1 MTSDTELRCSRLL
14 LIVIFLAWMIPAA
27 GQTKTGEI
35 RMEVKDPSGKAMQ
48 AEGKLEGLGT
58 GLTQNFQTDDQGIYV
73 FSMLPYGRYR
83 LEVSREAF
91 ATQSTLIDV
100 QTETVSRTVTMA
112 IGASAYKVDVISA
125 TPLQG
130 VDLLLKDIAAPVQS
144 GTQRD
149 IEQSGA
155 IDFSEFLNRRLDG
168 VHVNEI
174 QGNPFQADL
183 NYRGHTASP
192 LLGTP
197 QGLSIYMDGVRLNQP
212 FGDVVSWD
220 LIPRIAIAETTLMPG
235 SNPVFG
241 LNTLGGA
248 ISAQTKDGSSKPGT
262 NVQLSGGSFGR
273 GTMDFE
279 HGGANTKGLSW
290 YVANSLFF
298 EDGWR
303 PESAS
308 NVRQFFGKLGWQ
320 RPKTVLG
327 LSVSYANNHLTGN
340 GPQEFRLVNL
350 DYKSIY
356 TKPDITANR
365 SPFFNLS
372 ARYNLS
378 NTVTVSG
385 NGYYRY
391 IRTNTLNGDI
401 NEDSLDQA
409 IYQPSA
415 AERSALAAAGYTG
428 VPASGATADNTP
440 FPFWRC
446 IGNAILRDEPAEKC
460 NGLLNRTRTKQHNY
474 GTSGQ
479 LTWLASPNG
488 HRNQMT
494 VGSAYDRSDMHFV
507 QSSELGYLNPDRSVT
522 GVGAFGDGVT
532 GGTVDGA
539 PFDTRVDLDG
549 VIHTGSAYATDTFSL
564 AKDWSFT
571 VSGRFNRTTVE
582 NSDRITP
589 QAGPGSL
596 TGKQQFDRFNPAAG
610 LTFSP
615 SREINLY
622 FGYSEASRAPTSIE
636 LGCADPEAPCKLPN
650 AMTGD
655 PPLQQVT
662 ARTWEAGI
670 RGLQE
675 SPLTWSFGAFRSD
688 NRNDILFVSSEQTG
702 FGYFK
707 NFGKT
712 RRQGIEIDFRG
723 HVSRFSFGGGYT
735 LLDATYQSSELV
747 DGSSN
752 SSNETAAAGS
762 KGLEGAQLIE
772 AGDRIPLTPK
782 HMVKAYADVQVTSK
796 LTLDLG
802 MSAFSSSFARGNENN
817 EHQPDGLYYLGPGTS
832 PGYTVFELEARYQV
846 HPRVQFF
853 AQVNNLFD
861 TKYYTAAQLG
871 PTGITPNGTYI
882 ARALP
887 AIGGQSPIP
896 RSTFFAPGAPRSAW
910 AGLRLKF

>member
-1 MTSDTELRCSRLL
+1 MRDLRCNHLL
-14 LIVIFLAWMIPAA
+14 LIVMILASMTSAA
-27 GQTKTGEI
+27 AQTKTGEI
-35 RMEVKDPSGKAMQ
+35 RIEVKDPSGNAMQ
-48 AEGKLEGLGT
+48 AVGKLEGIGT
-58 GLTQNFQTDDQGIYV
+58 GVARSFQTSDDGTYV
-73 FSMLPYGRYR
+73 FGMLPYGRYR
-83 LEVSREAF
+83 LEVSRDAF

-100 QTETVSRTVTMA
+100 QSDAPISRTVTMA
-112 IGASAYKVDVISA
+112 IGAAAYKVDVISA

-130 VDLLLKDIAAPVQS
+130 VDLLLKDVAAPVQS

-155 IDFSEFLNRRLDG
+155 IDLSDFLNRRLDG

-174 QGNPFQADL
+174 QGNPFQTDL
-183 NYRGHTASP
+183 SYRGHTASP

-212 FGDVVSWD
+212 FGDVVSCD

-248 ISAQTKDGSSKPGT
+248 ISAQTKDGSRKPGT
-262 NVQLSGGSFGR
+262 SVQVSGGSFGR
-273 GTMDFE
+273 GTLDFE
-279 HGGANTKGLSW
+279 HGGANARGLNW
-290 YVANSLFF
+290 YVANTLFF

-303 PESAS
+303 TDSPS

-320 RPKTVLG
+320 SPKTVLA

-340 GPQEFRLVNL
+340 GPQDQRLLNR

-372 ARYNLS
+372 ARHTLTNA
-378 NTVTVSG
+378 VTLSG
-385 NGYYRY
+385 NAYYRY
-391 IRTNTLNGDI
+391 IRTSTLNGDI
-401 NEDSLDQA
+401 NEDSLDQS

-415 AERSALAAAGYTG
+415 AERTALAAAGYTG
-428 VPASGATADNTP
+428 VPASGATAENTP
-440 FPFWRC
+440 FPFRRC
-446 IGNAILRDEPAEKC
+446 IGNALLRDEPGEKC
-460 NGLLNRTRTKQHNY
+460 NGLVNRTHTKQHNY
-474 GTSGQ
+474 GASGQ
-479 LTWLASPNG
+479 LTWFAAAANG
-488 HRNQMT
+488 RRNQIT
-494 VGSAYDRSDMHFV
+494 VGSAYDRSTMHFI

-522 GVGAFGDGVT
+522 GVGAFGDGIT
-532 GGTVDGA
+532 GGNIDGV
-539 PFDTRVDLDG
+539 PFDTRVDLNG
-549 VIHTGSAYATDTFSL
+549 LIHTGSVYATDTLSL
-564 AKDWSFT
+564 AKGLSAT
-571 VSGRFNRTTVE
+571 LSGRFNRTTIE

-596 TGKQQFDRFNPAAG
+596 TGLQQFDRFNPAGG

-615 SREINLY
+615 LRALNLY
-622 FGYSEASRAPTSIE
+622 LSYSEASRAPTSIE
-636 LGCADPEAPCKLPN
+636 LGCADPSEPCKLPN

-655 PPLQQVT
+655 PPLHQVT
-662 ARTWEAGI
+662 ARTWEAGV
-670 RGLQE
+670 RGLE
-675 SPLTWSFGAFRSD
+675 EGPLTWSFGAFRSD

-735 LLDATYQSSELV
+735 LLDATYQSNELV

-752 SSNETAAAGS
+752 SSNEAATAGN
-762 KGLEGAQLIE
+762 KGLDGSQQIE
-772 AGDRIPLTPK
+772 PGDHIPLAPK
-782 HMVKAYADVQVTSK
+782 HMVKAFTDVQITSK
-796 LTLDLG
+796 FTLDVG
-802 MSAFSSSFARGNENN
+802 MSGFSSSFARGNENN
-817 EHQPDGLYYLGPGTS
+817 QHQPDGQYYLGPGTS
-832 PGYTVFELEARYQV
+832 PGYVIFELEGRYQV
-846 HPRVQFF
+846 HRRLQFF
-853 AQVNNLFD
+853 AQVNKLFNR
-861 TKYYTAAQLG
+861 KYYTAAQLG
-871 PTGITPNGTYI
+871 PTGIMEGGTFI

-887 AIGGQSPIP
+887 AIGGQFPVP
-896 RSTFFAPGAPRSAW
+896 RTTFLAP
-910 AGLRLKF
+910 